1 MVFSNFLVFCGDED
15 EIAVGIQAVFVGD
28 EGLVVAN
35 FEYAVFRADHKTG
48 ILDGNAYC
56 LLYCAIASVGGLIYS

>member
-1 MVFSNFLVFCGDED
+1 M
-15 EIAVGIQAVFVGD
+15 GIQAILVGY

-35 FEYAVFRADHKTG
+35 FEYAVFWADHKAG